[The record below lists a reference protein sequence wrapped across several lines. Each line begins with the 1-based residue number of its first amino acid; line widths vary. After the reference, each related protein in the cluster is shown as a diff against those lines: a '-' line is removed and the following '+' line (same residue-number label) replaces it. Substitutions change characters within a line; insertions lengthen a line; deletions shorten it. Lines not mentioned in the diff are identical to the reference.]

1 MTSGQ
6 KLKPLYLMDYLLRY
20 ADEDHPVTMKQMVDH
35 LLAQGIPAER
45 KGIYGD
51 LEALRAYGL
60 DILTAGAGKNTA
72 YFIGERTFELPEL
85 KLLVDSV
92 QSAKFI
98 TRAKTS
104 ALIKKIETL
113 TSIHEARLLQRQ
125 VYVTNRVKQMN
136 ESIYYNV
143 DKIHS
148 AISRNKQLRFRYF
161 QYTVRK
167 TKEYRRGGAEYR
179 VSPYALTWDNENYY
193 LVAYDG
199 ENREI
204 RHYRVDKMDR
214 IRVAREDREGL
225 EAYQA
230 LDMGNYSR
238 AVFGMFSGNTTRVTL
253 RFQNHLVG
261 AVLDRLGQ
269 DIPLVPD
276 GEDHFRVTAEVV
288 VSPQFYAWVFGFGTE
303 ARILSPD
310 SAAEE
315 MGRYA
320 GEVADLYRGG
330 SAEVLH

>member
-1 MTSGQ
+1 MTNGQ

-20 ADEDHPVTMKQMVDH
+20 ADEDAPVTMKQILDH
-35 LLAQGIPAER
+35 LRSQGIPAER

-60 DILTAGAGKNTA
+60 DILTAGSGKNTA
-72 YFIGERTFELPEL
+72 YFVGQRTFELPEL

-98 TRAKTS
+98 TRAKTD
-104 ALIKKIETL
+104 ALIRKIETL
-113 TSIHEARLLQRQ
+113 TSVHEARNLQRQ
-125 VYVTNRVKQMN
+125 VYVANRVKQMN

-148 AISRNKQLRFRYF
+148 AISRNRQLRFRYF
-161 QYTVRK
+161 RYTVRK

-179 VSPYALTWDNENYY
+179 VSPYALTWDDENYY
-193 LVAYDG
+193 LVAYDP

-214 IRVAREDREGL
+214 IRVAGEEREGL
-225 EAYQA
+225 EAFRA
-230 LDMGNYSR
+230 LDMGKYSR
-238 AVFGMFSGNTTRVTL
+238 AVFGMFSGEPTQVTL
-253 RFQNHLVG
+253 RFRNHLVG

-269 DIPLVPD
+269 DAPLVQED
-276 GEDHFRVTAEVV
+276 EDHFRVTAEVV
-288 VSPQFYAWVFGFGTE
+288 VSPQFFAWVFGFGTE
-303 ARILSPD
+303 ARILSPA

-320 GEVADLYRGG
+320 AAVSDLYRGQN
-330 SAEVLH
+330 AEVSC

>member
-1 MTSGQ
+1 
-6 KLKPLYLMDYLLRY
+6 MDYLLRY
-20 ADEDHPVTMKQMVDH
+20 ADEENPVTIKQIIDH
-35 LLAQGIPAER
+35 LQAQGIPAER

-51 LEALRAYGL
+51 LEALRTYGL
-60 DILTAGAGKNTA
+60 DILQSGAGKNTA
-72 YFIGERTFELPEL
+72 YFVGQRTFELPEL

-98 TRAKTS
+98 TRAKTG
-104 ALIKKIETL
+104 ALIRKIETL

-125 VYVTNRVKQMN
+125 VYVTNRIKQMN

-148 AISRNKQLRFRYF
+148 AISRNRQLRFRYF
-161 QYTVRK
+161 RYTVRK
-167 TKEYRRGGAEYR
+167 TKEYRRGGADYR
-179 VSPYALTWDNENYY
+179 VRPYALTWDDENYY

-214 IRVAREDREGL
+214 IRVSGEDREGL

-238 AVFGMFSGNTTRVTL
+238 SVFGMFSGETTRVTL
-253 RFQNHLVG
+253 RFRNHLVG

-269 DIPLVPD
+269 DTPLVPE
-276 GEDHFRVTAEVV
+276 GEEHFRVTAEVV
-288 VSPQFYAWVFGFGTE
+288 VSPQFFAWVFGFGTD
-303 ARILSPD
+303 ARILAPA
-310 SAAEE
+310 SAAGE

-320 GEVADLYRGG
+320 AAVAGLYESGSNEVMR
-330 SAEVLH
+330 